1 MQAISVS
8 AHISAPIEKVWD
20 FWNTPEHIM
29 QWYHA
34 SDDWHVPHAEN
45 NPVAGGEFSFGMAA
59 RDGSE
64 NFDFEG
70 TYTGVILNELIE
82 YIILDGRKVVVTF
95 DEVGGWVSITETFE
109 TEDIN
114 AVELQREGWQSILDN
129 FKKYA
134 ENREAE

>member
-1 MQAISVS
+1 
-8 AHISAPIEKVWD
+8 
-20 FWNTPEHIM
+20 
-29 QWYHA
+29 
-34 SDDWHVPHAEN
+34 
-45 NPVAGGEFSFGMAA
+45 MAA

-70 TYTGVILNELIE
+70 TYTRVIPNELIE

-109 TEDIN
+109 TEDVN